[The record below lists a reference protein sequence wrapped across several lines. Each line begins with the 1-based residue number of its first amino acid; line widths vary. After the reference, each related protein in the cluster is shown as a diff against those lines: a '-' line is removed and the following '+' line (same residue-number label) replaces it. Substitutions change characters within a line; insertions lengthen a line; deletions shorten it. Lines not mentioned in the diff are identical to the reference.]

1 VKRNKCG
8 EINIKSCRSTLKHER
23 KKCLTMKQIVST
35 YKKIYLPAAHAEWR
49 WFASAKNIKEAIA
62 RAVSSELNEDGNYM
76 SSHQRRIGRAKLAKA
91 AIYFGRMAEEYA
103 SATNFEQVY
112 AITKSVSTPK
122 ELRIG
127 ELAKYDFSTRVSA
140 FLNLKPESVYLHA
153 GTRTGARNLGY
164 LHENEIII
172 AQYRRAL
179 TLHKSAV
186 RDCTALNAACL
197 PFALVAHSSRPHLA
211 CALPAHSHDKP

>member
-1 VKRNKCG
+1 MKRNKCG
-8 EINIKSCRSTLKHER
+8 DINIKSCSSTLKHER
-23 KKCLTMKQIVST
+23 KKCLTMEQIVST
-35 YKKIYLPAAHAEWR
+35 YKKVYLPAAHAEWR

-127 ELAKYDFSTRVSA
+127 ELARYDFSTRVSA

-164 LHENEIII
+164 LHENEIQKTELIQKHPELETLSPDDI
-172 AQYRRAL
+172 ENLLCIFKDNL
-179 TLHKSAV
+179 TPPK
-186 RDCTALNAACL
+186 
-197 PFALVAHSSRPHLA
+197 
-211 CALPAHSHDKP
+211 